1 MDLLNIDENKYTK
14 MIEIEDKKIEELKSE
29 KRRLEQEI
37 EEAMQRKE
45 KIRKVAELQNTLREK
60 LQQREH
66 LEENIRDL
74 NCTLSEL
81 GDGMSKVR
89 KIFLLHS
96 SYNENCFFNR
106 GCAINHNICL
116 YILEQGSF
124 LTHTYFLNHFLNHFS
139 ITLKDKKQET
149 GKNPKK

>member
-1 MDLLNIDENKYTK
+1 MDLLNIDEDKYTK
-14 MIEIEDKKIEELKSE
+14 MIEIEDKKIKELEAE

-37 EEAMQRKE
+37 EEAMQRKV
-45 KIRKVAELQNTLREK
+45 KARKVAELQNTLREK

-81 GDGMSKVR
+81 GDGASKAR
-89 KIFLLHS
+89 KIFLLCS
-96 SYNENCFFNR
+96 SYNEHCFFNR
-106 GCAINHNICL
+106 ECAINHHICL
-116 YILEQGSF
+116 YILEQISF
-124 LTHTYFLNHFLNHFS
+124 LTHTYFFNHLS